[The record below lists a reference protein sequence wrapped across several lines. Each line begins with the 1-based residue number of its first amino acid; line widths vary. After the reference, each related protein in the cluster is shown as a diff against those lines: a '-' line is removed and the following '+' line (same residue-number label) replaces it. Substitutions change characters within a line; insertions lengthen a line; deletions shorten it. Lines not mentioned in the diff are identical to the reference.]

1 MTFWIPCSVIRDA
14 SKPTPRRLKGTQK
27 YLIWEPLCR
36 QDVMRASTLVFDNKL
51 IYQQVIALN
60 NCFAQLATLSQYA
73 SQPLL
78 FQYFCHLGFWPSVG
92 TLARLFHD
100 QFGLATSLGWSQGGC
115 FHLGFCHP
123 NRHGSNPVHY
133 KFSSSNIPKGSYS
146 SWQGTCLLVDCIWA
160 SVLFVSSR
168 THRVFDCQHCIHVRL
183 RGSLRVLFLWP
194 ASQAWLIMYR
204 GARRVEVYRIMMC
217 TSL

>member
-133 KFSSSNIPKGSYS
+133 KFNSSNIPKALIAYGKVHAFWWTAFGLAFYS
-146 SWQGTCLLVDCIWA
+146 
-160 SVLFVSSR
+160 
-168 THRVFDCQHCIHVRL
+168 
-183 RGSLRVLFLWP
+183 
-194 ASQAWLIMYR
+194 
-204 GARRVEVYRIMMC
+204 
-217 TSL
+217 